1 MTIKPPQKNCDR
13 SSSNPSILS
22 YSTRELTGILM
33 IFGSAICFYLATFVI
48 RIAKT
53 DTVITPEEFL
63 FGRLLL
69 GFIIVVTIMGVKK
82 KKPRPKNLHFIFGRV
97 LANLFAVLCFYT
109 AVEKTGASTANVLN
123 MTYPIFIAII
133 SWFMIKDQRDPVAVL
148 ISVISFVGVWM
159 ILSGNGFTIDIQNL
173 WGLMSGLWASVAI
186 IYLNLLRRDHDSDT
200 ILFFVFGAGAL
211 FTYILF
217 HGKIAIPDS
226 TQFYYLFICSV
237 LGVAGQYLLTIGN
250 KYVTALESGI
260 ISSTRILMAAVLG
273 IFLPYDLP
281 LSLLGW
287 MGAFL
292 IFGANVYL
300 TIRKVKNPQGL

>member
-1 MTIKPPQKNCDR
+1 MKTTL
-13 SSSNPSILS
+13 NPAVLS
-22 YSTRELTGILM
+22 YSTRELTGIMM

-48 RIAKT
+48 RMAKT
-53 DTVITPEEFL
+53 ETIITPEEFL
-63 FGRLLL
+63 FGRLLM
-69 GFIIVVTIMGVKK
+69 GFVIVVTLMGVKK
-82 KKPRPKNLHFIFGRV
+82 KKPLPKNWHFLFGRV
-97 LANLFAVLCFYT
+97 VANLFAVLCFYT

-133 SWFMIKDQRDPVAVL
+133 SWFMIRKQRDPMAIL
-148 ISVISFVGVWM
+148 ISVVSFAGVWM

-186 IYLNLLRRDHDSDT
+186 IYLNLLRQDHDSDT

-211 FTYILF
+211 FTYTLF
-217 HGKIAIPDS
+217 HGKITMPDAN
-226 TQFYYLFICSV
+226 QFHYLLLCSA

-281 LSLLGW
+281 LSPLGW
-287 MGAFL
+287 VGAFL

-300 TIRKVKNPQGL
+300 TIRKVRKTQG